1 LKIIHSRFPG
11 VKVGAYLT
19 QELGFTNVSRLAGGI
34 IAYDRVLNEEK
45 EGEESMFKGANFV
58 FDGRLGRQI
67 TEDALGTCVTCG
79 AETSLVSNCRNDN
92 CHQRIVQCETCRTGF
107 HGTCSTACKN
117 RVVNGAMAPRR
128 LLDHPVTARA
138 SNEHADRHQSVKYK
152 NLDEYS
158 LAHSSPVPSIYKEI
172 ELNTQIH
179 LASGSHM
186 VSGPSQGRFLTQ
198 LASMTRNG
206 RILEV
211 GTFTG
216 YATACLLE
224 GARNVGQ
231 IMGSPN
237 STQVNAGPYVLT
249 MERDDRAFSLAAAH
263 LQVIGEHGFGEAAAE
278 AACALR
284 GRNLDSLDDC
294 LVSVTVDDIAK
305 CNLLRVTDALAT
317 VEAIASGNDDAITLT
332 EPFDMV
338 FVDADKTRLLE
349 YVEAFLT
356 SDRLL
361 RRGGLIV
368 VDNVLWKGL
377 VLEAGTGNFTSV
389 QDEVDSEQTE
399 IRKNRRARKLA
410 TTMHRFN
417 ERIAKDDRVDVLVL
431 AMRDGLSVI
440 RKK

>member
-1 LKIIHSRFPG
+1 
-11 VKVGAYLT
+11 
-19 QELGFTNVSRLAGGI
+19 
-34 IAYDRVLNEEK
+34 
-45 EGEESMFKGANFV
+45 MFKGTNFV

-92 CHQRIVQCETCRTGF
+92 CHQRIIQCESCRTGF

-117 RVVNGAMAPRR
+117 RILNGVMAPRR
-128 LLDHPVTARA
+128 LSNLGATSVASPDHETTPSDGQESPTY
-138 SNEHADRHQSVKYK
+138 D
-152 NLDEYS
+152 NLEDYS
-158 LAHSSPVPSIYKEI
+158 AGHSSPVPSIYKEI
-172 ELNTQIH
+172 ELNTRTH

-186 VSGPSQGRFLTQ
+186 VSGASQGRLLTQ

-206 RILEV
+206 RILEL

-231 IMGSPN
+231 
-237 STQVNAGPYVLT
+237 STGVASTSDKDEGGPYVLT
-249 MERDDRAFSLAAAH
+249 MERDRRAFNLAAAH
-263 LQVIGEHGFGEAAAE
+263 LTVIGQHGFGEVAAE
-278 AACALR
+278 AVCALR
-284 GRNLDSLDDC
+284 GCHVDDVDDD
-294 LVSVTVDDIAK
+294 LVSVNVDEIAT
-305 CNLLRVTDALAT
+305 CHLLRVTDALAT
-317 VEAIASGNDDAITLT
+317 VESIASGTNGDSLVLQ

-338 FVDADKTRLLE
+338 FVDADKTRLLD
-349 YVEAFLT
+349 YVEACLT

-377 VLEAGTGNFTSV
+377 VLEAGTGDFTSFLD
-389 QDEVDSEQTE
+389 QNDSELTE
-399 IRKNRRARKLA
+399 LRSNRRARKLA

-417 ERIAKDDRVDVLVL
+417 EAVVKDDRVDVLVL
-431 AMRDGLSVI
+431 PIRDGLSVI